1 MFNNYLVLGKLIREY
16 AEELHGY
23 SLYEVF
29 SQEKNQLVLSFG
41 KYDDKESKGF
51 HLIVNVHPV
60 KPYLYKR
67 EIFNRARK
75 NSVSFFN
82 DYFPS
87 PVVSIEIANYE
98 RIIRL
103 SFQNFSLFIVFRGPL
118 SNVILIA
125 EGKEPLFFK
134 GEKNNIFQQ
143 LIADLENAS
152 FSKDL
157 QVLNIPENTT
167 IEGLRKTVPFFK
179 GEIIQEIL
187 HRRVNINSE
196 TINNLTSEILSTS
209 LSVFRNSNRQE
220 VFLIPTCFTYLRHGN
235 IEYEEKIFGS
245 ANEAVRYYLTNIS
258 KLTSY
263 SILYRRIEKEMII
276 QLQQLSDKLNRQQ
289 NRLSTPSREEEYLKL
304 GNLLLINL
312 DKIKKGDSTV
322 VVEDVYENNL
332 PINVSLKPTLE
343 PRKNA
348 EYYFEKAKSEKI
360 SIAKTQNLYRNN
372 LNRYNLLRELQTK
385 LERSTKFEELVELK
399 KELGMEEKELTTE
412 ESELTKKF
420 RHYILADK
428 YHVYVGKDSAAN
440 DLLTLRFAKPND
452 LWFHARGYAGSH
464 TVLRVENTKEG
475 VPKDVIKKAAS
486 IAAFYSKGKTS
497 KLVPVSYTF
506 KKYVSK
512 RKGLEVG
519 QVMLTR
525 EQVVMVPPLL
535 PTLPEE
541 DLSN

>member
-157 QVLNIPENTT
+157 QVLNIP
-167 IEGLRKTVPFFK
+167 
-179 GEIIQEIL
+179 
-187 HRRVNINSE
+187 
-196 TINNLTSEILSTS
+196 
-209 LSVFRNSNRQE
+209 
-220 VFLIPTCFTYLRHGN
+220 
-235 IEYEEKIFGS
+235 
-245 ANEAVRYYLTNIS
+245 
-258 KLTSY
+258 
-263 SILYRRIEKEMII
+263 
-276 QLQQLSDKLNRQQ
+276 
-289 NRLSTPSREEEYLKL
+289 
-304 GNLLLINL
+304 
-312 DKIKKGDSTV
+312 
-322 VVEDVYENNL
+322 
-332 PINVSLKPTLE
+332 
-343 PRKNA
+343 
-348 EYYFEKAKSEKI
+348 
-360 SIAKTQNLYRNN
+360 
-372 LNRYNLLRELQTK
+372 
-385 LERSTKFEELVELK
+385 
-399 KELGMEEKELTTE
+399 
-412 ESELTKKF
+412 
-420 RHYILADK
+420 
-428 YHVYVGKDSAAN
+428 
-440 DLLTLRFAKPND
+440 
-452 LWFHARGYAGSH
+452 
-464 TVLRVENTKEG
+464 
-475 VPKDVIKKAAS
+475 
-486 IAAFYSKGKTS
+486 
-497 KLVPVSYTF
+497 
-506 KKYVSK
+506 
-512 RKGLEVG
+512 
-519 QVMLTR
+519 
-525 EQVVMVPPLL
+525 
-535 PTLPEE
+535 
-541 DLSN
+541 

>member
-1 MFNNYLVLGKLIREY
+1 M
-16 AEELHGY
+16 
-23 SLYEVF
+23 
-29 SQEKNQLVLSFG
+29 
-41 KYDDKESKGF
+41 
-51 HLIVNVHPV
+51 
-60 KPYLYKR
+60 
-67 EIFNRARK
+67 
-75 NSVSFFN
+75 
-82 DYFPS
+82 
-87 PVVSIEIANYE
+87 
-98 RIIRL
+98 
-103 SFQNFSLFIVFRGPL
+103 
-118 SNVILIA
+118 
-125 EGKEPLFFK
+125 
-134 GEKNNIFQQ
+134 
-143 LIADLENAS
+143 
-152 FSKDL
+152 
-157 QVLNIPENTT
+157 
-167 IEGLRKTVPFFK
+167 
-179 GEIIQEIL
+179 

-220 VFLIPTCFTYLRHGN
+220 VFLIPTCFTYLRYGN
-235 IEYEEKIFGS
+235 IEYEEKIFDT

-535 PTLPEE
+535 PSLPEE